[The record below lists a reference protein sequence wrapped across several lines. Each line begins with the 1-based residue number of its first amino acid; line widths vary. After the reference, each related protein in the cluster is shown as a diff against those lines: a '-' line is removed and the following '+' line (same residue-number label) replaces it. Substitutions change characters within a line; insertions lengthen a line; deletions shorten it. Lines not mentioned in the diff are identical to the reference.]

1 MRVSQTFNPVNCLL
15 LIPAAVFLL
24 VMRYVDFVRIELA
37 ALGVVLLG
45 VWLARNKLVWSAR
58 PPEWCKPLRRW
69 SRMPLICCLLPAAT
83 SVTLR
88 LMLLP
93 WIPPPHP
100 VVPDEYSHLLLAKTF
115 LAGRLTNPPHPLW
128 QHFESIHILSQPTYN
143 SMYMAGQAC
152 FLALGKL
159 LTGGFFGGVIIS
171 TALFCAALTW
181 FLRMF
186 VPPGW
191 ALFGGMIAA
200 VRFGAASYW
209 NNSYWGGSVAALG
222 GALALGGW
230 AGLMKNW
237 KIGPALAFASGAVLL
252 ANTRPYEGF
261 GFMAVLFIS
270 LVWRAFKQR
279 ARMRW
284 SRVALSVAAASIV
297 FSAAG
302 WAMARH
308 WRAVTGSALTL
319 PYQVNQRTYGW
330 PLTLPF
336 TPVRQIAYR
345 HPELARYRDF
355 EIGEHEMITNPDKI
369 PLGLLQKTASLWI
382 FFFGPALSGALLFA
396 TQILSTPRLRVIWAA
411 AGVVGL
417 QALTEQSAYAHY
429 VAPAAP
435 VIMLFIV
442 RGFQRLAQCR
452 PLRIPWGPAMVRL
465 AAPLMLLVIGIR
477 AVALCPAWSPP
488 AETTY
493 ISWCCTDARLR
504 DREPLIQKLLEQ
516 PGKHLV
522 LVSYDLKRYDTVE
535 WVYNEP
541 DIDHSRI
548 VFARDMGPKENQELL
563 KYYSDRRLWRVRIDA
578 KAYVLNE
585 GEEHSTV
592 SINPCCGG
600 ARVISP

>member
-1 MRVSQTFNPVNCLL
+1 M
-15 LIPAAVFLL
+15 
-24 VMRYVDFVRIELA
+24 
-37 ALGVVLLG
+37 
-45 VWLARNKLVWSAR
+45 
-58 PPEWCKPLRRW
+58 
-69 SRMPLICCLLPAAT
+69 
-83 SVTLR
+83 TLR

-417 QALTEQSAYAHY
+417 QALTEQSAGRAGDYAFHR
-429 VAPAAP
+429 ARFPAPCPMPAAADSVGSRNGEARSAAYVVGDRDPSRRAVSSMVTAGRDNLYFLVLHRCAASRPRAADPKTPGAAGQTPGAGQLRSQALRHGRMGLQRARYRPFENRVCTGHGPERKPGAAEVLLRSSP
-435 VIMLFIV
+435 VARAHRRQGVRAERRRRALDGIDQSVLRGCSSDFALIFLSASESRSGRTARFDGSLPRRGSVRFSRITDHARWNASHDRKIRDIMRNDSPSSDHGSV
-442 RGFQRLAQCR
+442 TNDDPAQD
-452 PLRIPWGPAMVRL
+452 
-465 AAPLMLLVIGIR
+465 R
-477 AVALCPAWSPP
+477 AVA
-488 AETTY
+488 AE
-493 ISWCCTDARLR
+493 
-504 DREPLIQKLLEQ
+504 
-516 PGKHLV
+516 
-522 LVSYDLKRYDTVE
+522 
-535 WVYNEP
+535 
-541 DIDHSRI
+541 
-548 VFARDMGPKENQELL
+548 
-563 KYYSDRRLWRVRIDA
+563 
-578 KAYVLNE
+578 
-585 GEEHSTV
+585 
-592 SINPCCGG
+592 
-600 ARVISP
+600 